1 MQTMLEHI
9 KQIYLYENPV
19 SKTFKTCQ
27 VNVGKNTHL

>member
-9 KQIYLYENPV
+9 NQVCLYKNPIP
-19 SKTFKTCQ
+19 KTFKTCQ